1 VQANGVRRR
10 NNCTGDDVVAVHQ
23 RASNRLTDTIDVHG
37 RGSDEGDD
45 EAGGGGKQGWY
56 HQDAEPAYIEAVVG
70 DVTQEQKRSH
80 GEALEL
86 LCSVVVIV
94 GMIAMNWI

>member
-1 VQANGVRRR
+1 
-10 NNCTGDDVVAVHQ
+10 
-23 RASNRLTDTIDVHG
+23 
-37 RGSDEGDD
+37 
-45 EAGGGGKQGWY
+45 
-56 HQDAEPAYIEAVVG
+56 
-70 DVTQEQKRSH
+70 VTQEQKRSH